1 MNLIIIFLV
10 ISSLW
15 LGRGEGMF
23 KIGNVGIKN
32 NIVLAPMAGVSNPP
46 YMKICEEMGVGY
58 VVTELIS
65 AEAIVRNNK
74 KTFDMFKGYEEL
86 NIPVGVQLFGS
97 NPDVMAKAAKIVF
110 DMNLFSV
117 IDINMGCPVPK
128 VAIKSKA
135 GSALLKEPSK
145 IYEIV
150 KRVVEVVSIPVTVKI
165 RIGWDDK
172 SINAVEVAKLC
183 EKAGASAIF
192 VHGRTR
198 SQGYSGKVNYDVIKE
213 VKDNVSIPVIGNG
226 DIVDIASAIRMF
238 DTGVDAIMVGRGCL
252 GNPWL
257 IRDLVNYFDKG
268 IIPINVS
275 YKERI
280 DMCFHHLSYLMKLKS
295 EHVSVLEMRTHIA
308 WYIKGMPDCVEI
320 KKEIFKASSVKELE
334 NILKKYLNKLES

>member
-1 MNLIIIFLV
+1 MNLIIIFMM
-10 ISSLW
+10 ISNFW

-23 KIGNVGIKN
+23 KIGNVEIKN

-74 KTFDMFKGYEEL
+74 KTFDMFRGYEEL

-150 KRVVEVVSIPVTVKI
+150 RRVVEVVPIPVTVKI

-183 EKAGASAIF
+183 EKAG
-192 VHGRTR
+192 
-198 SQGYSGKVNYDVIKE
+198 
-213 VKDNVSIPVIGNG
+213 
-226 DIVDIASAIRMF
+226 ASAIRMF

-268 IIPINVS
+268 MDPINVS